1 MKQKYS
7 AIMAS
12 SLTKIINIA
21 VIVIMILNIVIPDHK
36 QSETENRPLQTFPS
50 LNMEHVLS
58 GQYGKDLNTWFS
70 DQFIFR
76 DQNIHVKYLIQKF
89 TGVKEIQG
97 VYLTKRGLIEKTSE
111 VNKKQLDRNLKA
123 INSFK
128 ENNPDL
134 KVGFMLAPNAV
145 NIEKDS
151 LPKSADC
158 LDQNKQMDDIY
169 NRIDDSIKKIDLRST
184 LEKHKDEYLY
194 YKTDHH
200 WTSLASYY
208 SYQKLASSFKLDKT
222 NKNDYKIYPVA
233 DSFEGTLANKTGSMN
248 IKDEIDIYVP
258 KTKTDYVVTDESTN
272 KKSRTIYH
280 SEALETKDQYAVF
293 MGGNKSLFHINI
305 DNDSNKH
312 LLLIKDSYANSL
324 IPFLIPEY
332 ASITVIDPRYYF
344 DDYTRLIQ
352 NDLITDVLFMYNSNT
367 FVQDTSLADM
377 LQTQ

>member
-145 NIEKDS
+145 SIEKDS

>member
-377 LQTQ
+377 LQAQ

>member
-1 MKQKYS
+1 
-7 AIMAS
+7 MAS

-377 LQTQ
+377 LQAQ

>member
-145 NIEKDS
+145 SIEKDS

-272 KKSRTIYH
+272 QKSRTIYH

>member
-12 SLTKIINIA
+12 SLTKVISIA
-21 VIVIMILNIVIPDHK
+21 VVVIMILNIVIPDHK

-145 NIEKDS
+145 SIEKDS

>member
-280 SEALETKDQYAVF
+280 SDALETKDQYAVF

>member
-70 DQFIFR
+70 DQFVFR

-145 NIEKDS
+145 SIEKDS

-233 DSFEGTLANKTGSMN
+233 NSFEGTLANKTGSMN

>member
-21 VIVIMILNIVIPDHK
+21 VIVVMILNIVIPDHK

-58 GQYGKDLNTWFS
+58 GQYGKDLSTWFS

-145 NIEKDS
+145 SIEKDS

>member
-134 KVGFMLAPNAV
+134 KVGFMLAPNTV

>member
-151 LPKSADC
+151 LPKSANC

>member
-21 VIVIMILNIVIPDHK
+21 VIVVMILNIVIPDHK

-145 NIEKDS
+145 SIEKDS

-258 KTKTDYVVTDESTN
+258 KTKRDYVVTDESTN

>member
-145 NIEKDS
+145 SIEKDS

-169 NRIDDSIKKIDLRST
+169 NRIDDSIKKIDLRSI

>member
-1 MKQKYS
+1 
-7 AIMAS
+7 MAS

-134 KVGFMLAPNAV
+134 KVGFMLAPNTV

>member
-145 NIEKDS
+145 SIEKDS

-233 DSFEGTLANKTGSMN
+233 NSFEGTLANKTGSMN

>member
-12 SLTKIINIA
+12 SLTKVISIA
-21 VIVIMILNIVIPDHK
+21 VVAIMILNIVIPDHK
-36 QSETENRPLQTFPS
+36 QSEAENRPLQTFPAW
-50 LNMEHVLS
+50 NIERVLS

-76 DQNIHVKYLIQKF
+76 DQNIHIKYLIQKL
-89 TGVKEIQG
+89 TGIKEIQD
-97 VYLTKRGLIEKTSE
+97 VYLTKRGLIEKTAE
-111 VNKKQLDRNLKA
+111 VNKEQLDRNLNA
-123 INSFK
+123 INTLK
-128 ENNPDL
+128 QNYPDL
-134 KVGFMLAPNAV
+134 NVGFMLAPNAV
-145 NIEKDS
+145 SIDHDS
-151 LPKSADC
+151 LPKSADA

-169 NRIDDSIKKIDLRST
+169 NRIDDSIKKIDVRST

-194 YKTDHH
+194 YKSDHH

-208 SYQKLASSFKLDKT
+208 SYQTLASSFKLDQTK
-222 NKNDYKIYPVA
+222 KSDYTIYPVS
-233 DSFEGTLANKTGSMN
+233 DSFEGTLANKTGSLK

-258 KTKTDYVVTDESTN
+258 KTETDYVVTDESTN

-305 DNDSNKH
+305 DNDSKKH

-332 ASITVIDPRYYF
+332 ESITVVDPRYYF

-352 NDLITDVLFMYNSNT
+352 DDLITDVLFMYNSNT

-377 LQTQ
+377 LQVQ

>member
-145 NIEKDS
+145 SIEKDS

-377 LQTQ
+377 LQAQ

>member
-21 VIVIMILNIVIPDHK
+21 VIVVMILNIVIPDHK

-145 NIEKDS
+145 SIEKDS

>member
-145 NIEKDS
+145 SIEKDS

-233 DSFEGTLANKTGSMN
+233 NSFEGTLANKTGSMN

-377 LQTQ
+377 LQAQ